1 MKQPKGT
8 ESGQH
13 TNGANDGSATE
24 VLHGDHLRVELGV
37 PLQLHTVAE
46 MVDGVAGGHFEG
58 LYSESVEEEK
68 KAR

>member
-1 MKQPKGT
+1 MKQFKDT

-24 VLHGDHLRVELGV
+24 VFHGNHLRVELGV

-46 MVDGVAGGHFEG
+46 MVDGVAGGHFGG
-58 LYSESVEEEK
+58 LYSENVEEEQK
-68 KAR
+68 GQ